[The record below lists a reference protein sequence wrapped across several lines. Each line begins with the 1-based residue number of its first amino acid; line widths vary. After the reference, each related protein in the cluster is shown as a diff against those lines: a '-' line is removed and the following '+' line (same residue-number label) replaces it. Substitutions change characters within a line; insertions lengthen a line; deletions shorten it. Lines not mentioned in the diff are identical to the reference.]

1 MKFNIKKIGI
11 ASFAFVAAM
20 LFNSCTGD
28 LDVTPIDPN
37 LDTPEKMLT
46 GTEAYN
52 RLLAKCYSA
61 LSVSSPDGDSG
72 DPDISGIDGG
82 FGQYL
87 RALFY
92 MQELPTDECVIGWN
106 DQTIMDL
113 HGLQWTS
120 SDVFVSAAYSR
131 VFYQISLCNEVMR
144 QIGKASNSNDAVMQQ
159 YRAEARALR
168 GLSYLHAIDLFGNVP
183 FMDENSEVGG
193 SNPQQ
198 ISRAD
203 LFTWLVK
210 DMEEC
215 AEQLPANPEK
225 YRAGKG
231 MVYMILAKL
240 YLNAGVY
247 AGTPNYAKCAEYCQ
261 KIIDLGYKLESSN
274 NYAQM
279 FCADNDQLLGIGHE
293 LIFSVYQ
300 DHINTQGYGGTTF
313 IVNAATGGNMAY
325 YEMGLGG
332 NGWGGIRLTPEF
344 VDKFSAADRRATFFT
359 DGQTKEVDDIANFQ
373 SGYAFTKFTNLKANG
388 NLINGSKMSD
398 VRPAAEAVAAD
409 ATDKEAAAR
418 LKELLADVNSFPDTD
433 FPIFRLADVY
443 LMLAECQVVGGV
455 SGIDGIAKFNEIR
468 NRAGISSI
476 SNPTKQDII
485 DERARELAWECHRR
499 TDLVRFN
506 LLTTSDYIWAHKGM
520 NSNTGMP
527 RGVDSK
533 YNLFPLASSDV
544 MSNPNLVQNPG
555 Y

>member
-11 ASFAFVAAM
+11 VSFAFAAAVS
-20 LFNSCTGD
+20 FNSCVGD

-37 LDTPEKMLT
+37 LDTPENVLT
-46 GTEAYN
+46 GIEQYN
-52 RLLAKCYSA
+52 QLLAKCYSA
-61 LSVSSPDGDSG
+61 LSVSSPDGESG
-72 DPDISGIDGG
+72 SPDISGIDGG

-106 DQTIMDL
+106 DQTIKDL

-144 QIGKASNSNDAVMQQ
+144 QIGKASNSSDATMQQ

-183 FMDENSEVGG
+183 FIDENSEVGG
-193 SNPQQ
+193 ANPQQ
-198 ISRAD
+198 ISRAE
-203 LFTWLVK
+203 LFEWLVK

-231 MVYMILAKL
+231 LAYMILAKL

-247 AGTPNYAKCAEYCQ
+247 AGTPNYAKCAEYCK
-261 KIIDLGYKLESSN
+261 KIIDLGYKLESQAD
-274 NYAQM
+274 YFKM
-279 FCADNDQLLGIGHE
+279 FGADNDQCLGVGHE

-300 DHINTQGYGGTTF
+300 DHLQTQGYGGTTF

-325 YEMGLGG
+325 YDMGLGG

-344 VDKFSAADRRATFFT
+344 VDKFSAADRRAVFFT
-359 DGQTKEVDDIANFQ
+359 DGQTKEIEDIGEFY
-373 SGYAFTKFTNLKANG
+373 SGYAFQKFTNLKADG
-388 NLINGSKMSD
+388 NLINGSKLSE
-398 VRPAAEAVAAD
+398 VRVVAEAVAED
-409 ATDKEAAAR
+409 AQNTVAKEK
-418 LKELLADVNSFPDTD
+418 LTELLKGVNSFPDTD
-433 FPIFRLADVY
+433 FPVFRLADVY

-476 SNPTKQDII
+476 TNPTKQDII
-485 DERARELAWECHRR
+485 DERGRELAWECHRR

-506 LLTTSDYIWAHKGM
+506 QLTTGDYLWDHKGM
-520 NSNTGMP
+520 NSNIGTP
-527 RGVDSK
+527 HAFDSK

-544 MSNPNLVQNPG
+544 MSNSNLVQNPG

>member
-11 ASFAFVAAM
+11 VSFAFAAAVS
-20 LFNSCTGD
+20 FNSCVGD

-37 LDTPEKMLT
+37 LDTPENVLT
-46 GTEAYN
+46 GIEQYN
-52 RLLAKCYSA
+52 QLLAKCYSA
-61 LSVSSPDGDSG
+61 LSVSSPDGESG
-72 DPDISGIDGG
+72 SPDISGIDGG

-106 DQTIMDL
+106 DQTIKDL

-144 QIGKASNSNDAVMQQ
+144 QIGKASNSSDATMQQ

-183 FMDENSEVGG
+183 FIDENSEVGG
-193 SNPQQ
+193 ANPQQ
-198 ISRAD
+198 ISRAE
-203 LFTWLVK
+203 LFEWLVK

-231 MVYMILAKL
+231 LAYMILAKL

-247 AGTPNYAKCAEYCQ
+247 AGAPNYAKCAEYCK
-261 KIIDLGYKLESSN
+261 KIIDLGYKLESQAD
-274 NYAQM
+274 YFKM
-279 FCADNDQLLGIGHE
+279 FGADNDQCLGVGHE

-300 DHINTQGYGGTTF
+300 DHLQTQGYGGTTF

-325 YEMGLGG
+325 YDMGLGG

-344 VDKFSAADRRATFFT
+344 VDKFSAADRRAVFFT
-359 DGQTKEVDDIANFQ
+359 DGQTKEIEDIGEFY
-373 SGYAFTKFTNLKANG
+373 SGYAFQKFTNLKADG
-388 NLINGSKMSD
+388 NLINGTKLD
-398 VRPAAEAVAAD
+398 DLRPWVERVAAD
-409 ATDKEAAAR
+409 ATDKEATEKV
-418 LKELLADVNSFPDTD
+418 KELLKGVNSFPDTD
-433 FPIFRLADVY
+433 FPVFRLADVY

-476 SNPTKQDII
+476 TNPTKQDII
-485 DERARELAWECHRR
+485 DERGRELAWECHRR

-506 LLTTSDYIWAHKGM
+506 QLTTGDYLWDHKGM
-520 NSNTGMP
+520 NSNIGTP
-527 RGVDSK
+527 HAVDSK

-544 MSNPNLVQNPG
+544 MSNSNLVQNPG

>member
-11 ASFAFVAAM
+11 VSFAFAAAVS
-20 LFNSCTGD
+20 FNSCVGD

-37 LDTPEKMLT
+37 LDTPENVLT
-46 GTEAYN
+46 GIEQYN
-52 RLLAKCYSA
+52 QLLAKCYSA
-61 LSVSSPDGDSG
+61 LSVSSPDGESG
-72 DPDISGIDGG
+72 SPDISGIDGG

-106 DQTIMDL
+106 DQTIKDL

-144 QIGKASNSNDAVMQQ
+144 QIGKASNSSDATMQQ

-183 FMDENSEVGG
+183 FIDENSEVGG
-193 SNPQQ
+193 ANPQQ
-198 ISRAD
+198 ISRAE
-203 LFTWLVK
+203 LFEWLVK

-231 MVYMILAKL
+231 LAYMILAKL

-247 AGTPNYAKCAEYCQ
+247 AGTPNYAKCAEYCK
-261 KIIDLGYKLESSN
+261 KIIDLGYKLESQAD
-274 NYAQM
+274 YFKM
-279 FCADNDQLLGIGHE
+279 FGADNDQCLGVGHE

-300 DHINTQGYGGTTF
+300 DHLQTQGYGGTTF

-325 YEMGLGG
+325 YDMGLGG

-344 VDKFSAADRRATFFT
+344 VDKFSAADRRAVFFT
-359 DGQTKEVDDIANFQ
+359 DGQTKEIEDIGEFY
-373 SGYAFTKFTNLKANG
+373 SGYAFQKFTNLKADG
-388 NLINGSKMSD
+388 NLINGSKLSE
-398 VRPAAEAVAAD
+398 VRVVAEAVAED
-409 ATDKEAAAR
+409 AQNTVAKEK
-418 LKELLADVNSFPDTD
+418 LTELLKGVNSFPDTD
-433 FPIFRLADVY
+433 FPVFRLADVY

-468 NRAGISSI
+468 NRAGVSSI
-476 SNPTKQDII
+476 TNPTKQDII
-485 DERARELAWECHRR
+485 DERGRELAWECHRR

-506 LLTTSDYIWAHKGM
+506 QLTTGDYLWDHKGM
-520 NSNTGMP
+520 NSNIGTP
-527 RGVDSK
+527 HAVDSK

-544 MSNPNLVQNPG
+544 MSNSNLVQNPG

>member
-1 MKFNIKKIGI
+1 
-11 ASFAFVAAM
+11 
-20 LFNSCTGD
+20 
-28 LDVTPIDPN
+28 
-37 LDTPEKMLT
+37 MLT
-46 GTEAYN
+46 GIEQYN
-52 RLLAKCYSA
+52 QLLAKCYSA
-61 LSVSSPDGDSG
+61 LSVSSPDGESG
-72 DPDISGIDGG
+72 SPDISGIDGG

-106 DQTIMDL
+106 DQTIKDL

-144 QIGKASNSNDAVMQQ
+144 QIGKASNSSDATMQQ

-183 FMDENSEVGG
+183 FIDENSEVGG
-193 SNPQQ
+193 ANPQQ
-198 ISRAD
+198 ISRAE
-203 LFTWLVK
+203 LFEWLVK

-231 MVYMILAKL
+231 LAYMILAKL

-247 AGTPNYAKCAEYCQ
+247 AGTPNYAKCAEYCK
-261 KIIDLGYKLESSN
+261 KIIDLGYKLESQAD
-274 NYAQM
+274 YFKM
-279 FCADNDQLLGIGHE
+279 FGADNDQCLGVGHE

-300 DHINTQGYGGTTF
+300 DHLQTQGYGGTTF

-325 YEMGLGG
+325 YDMGLGG

-344 VDKFSAADRRATFFT
+344 VDKFSAADRRAVFFT
-359 DGQTKEVDDIANFQ
+359 DGQTKEIEDIGEFY
-373 SGYAFTKFTNLKANG
+373 SGYAFQKFTNLKADG
-388 NLINGSKMSD
+388 NLINGTKLD
-398 VRPAAEAVAAD
+398 DLRPWVERVAAD
-409 ATDKEAAAR
+409 ATDKEATEKV
-418 LKELLADVNSFPDTD
+418 KELLKGVNSFPDTD
-433 FPIFRLADVY
+433 FPVFRLADVY

-476 SNPTKQDII
+476 TNPTKQDII
-485 DERARELAWECHRR
+485 DERGRELAWECHRR

-506 LLTTSDYIWAHKGM
+506 QLTTGDYLWDHKGM
-520 NSNTGMP
+520 NSNIGTP
-527 RGVDSK
+527 HAVDSK

-544 MSNPNLVQNPG
+544 MSNSNLVQNPG